1 MIAEPIFVFTY
12 KTPIG
17 ELLIGTWQ
25 NQLILC
31 DWKYRS
37 MRASIDA
44 RLQRYTNSSY
54 HSIKL
59 NHLEAHGVIK
69 NTIQQLE
76 AYLNGDSQNFTIPL
90 CLAGTDFQIKVWKQL
105 LQIPFGKTISYLE
118 LSKRLGDAKAIRAVA
133 SANGA
138 NAISILV
145 PCHRVVG
152 SNGHLTGYA
161 GGLTA
166 KQKLLQLERLRWQ
179 SGVQTQLF

>member
-1 MIAEPIFVFTY
+1 MVEPIFVFNY

-44 RLQRYTNSSY
+44 RLQKYTNSAY
-54 HSIKL
+54 HHVKL
-59 NHLEAHGVIK
+59 NDLEMYMVIK
-69 NTIQQLE
+69 NTMQQLE
-76 AYLNGDSQNFTIPL
+76 AYLKGDSQNFTIPL
-90 CLAGTDFQIKVWKQL
+90 CLAGTDFQIKVWNQL

-161 GGLTA
+161 GGLAA
-166 KQKLLQLERLRWQ
+166 KQKLIQLERQGWQ
-179 SGVQTQLF
+179 SGMQTRLL